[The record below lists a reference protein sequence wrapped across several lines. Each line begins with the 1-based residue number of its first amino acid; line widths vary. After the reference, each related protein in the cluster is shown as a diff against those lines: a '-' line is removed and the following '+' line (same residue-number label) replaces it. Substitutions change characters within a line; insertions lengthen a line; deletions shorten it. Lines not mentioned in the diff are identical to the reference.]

1 MKVDSNTFYVYTHHR
16 ATDGAVFYVGKGT
29 KGRAFKTHG
38 RNVYWKR
45 VVAKYGY
52 FVTIVADG
60 LTETEALAKESALIS
75 ELGKIALC
83 NMTDGGEG
91 MSGYRHS
98 ENGKLKIAASKVGKP
113 RPQAAVEKMR
123 QSKLGKKASEATRQ
137 KMSNARRG
145 YSHSPE
151 AIQKMRDKANART
164 AETIAKQVAANTGK
178 SRSNAAR
185 ENMRAAQKGKTVECS
200 NGMTFEKLADAAR
213 WLKENGHPKAS
224 VQAIAKASSAK
235 HRIAYGF
242 GWKIKEDFCRFA
254 PTL

>member
-1 MKVDSNTFYVYTHHR
+1 MKADLTTFYVYTHHR
-16 ATDGAVFYVGKGT
+16 ATDGAIFYVGKGT
-29 KGRAFKTHG
+29 KGRAHKTDG
-38 RNVYWKR
+38 RNVHWKR

-52 FVTIVADG
+52 YVTIVADG
-60 LTETEALAKESALIS
+60 LTESDALSKEIAIIA

-98 ENGKLKIAASKVGKP
+98 ETGKSKISASKVGKR
-113 RPQAAVEKMR
+113 RPAEAVEKMR

-137 KMSNARRG
+137 KMSDARKG

-151 AIQKMRDKANART
+151 AVEKMRQKANTRS

-178 SRSNAAR
+178 IRSDAARSNMA
-185 ENMRAAQKGKTVECS
+185 AAQTGTPVSCS
-200 NGMTFEKLADAAR
+200 NGMIFEKKAYAVA
-213 WLKENGHPKAS
+213 WLRENGHPKAS
-224 VQAIAKASSAK
+224 VSLISRACLEP

-242 GWKIKEDFCRFA
+242 SWKIKANFYYKI

>member
-98 ENGKLKIAASKVGKP
+98 ETGKLKIAASKVGKP

-137 KMSNARRG
+137 KMSDARRG

-151 AIQKMRDKANART
+151 AVQKMRDKANART

-178 SRSNAAR
+178 TRSVDAR
-185 ENMRAAQKGKTVECS
+185 ANMAAAQIGTPVLCS
-200 NGMTFEKLADAAR
+200 NGMAFEKKAYAVA
-213 WLKENGHPKAS
+213 WLRENGHPKAS
-224 VQAIAKASSAK
+224 VSLISRACSEP

-242 GWKIKEDFCRFA
+242 SWKIRANFY
-254 PTL
+254 